1 MAERQGF
8 EPWVPLQVQRIS
20 NPSRSSTPAPLRADL
35 LLGFTHANPGVQG
48 RLWIEVSTKRNR
60 LRFETWE

>member
-1 MAERQGF
+1 
-8 EPWVPLQVQRIS
+8 
-20 NPSRSSTPAPLRADL
+20 
-35 LLGFTHANPGVQG
+35 LGFTHANPGVQG